1 MAVLNRIIKIVFYAD
16 QGRGKVMA
24 RMLGVASNAMVAFTF
39 LKVYGI
45 TFTPLQMAG
54 IGVLWCCFEIFLG
67 FLYVKLGLLKQETEL
82 INENNPTLQRIH
94 KGVSK

>member
-1 MAVLNRIIKIVFYAD
+1 MTLIRLIFYAD
-16 QGRGKVMA
+16 QGRGKVLA
-24 RMLGVASNAMVAFTF
+24 RVLGVASNAMVAFTF

-54 IGVLWCCFEIFLG
+54 MGFMWYGCEIVLG
-67 FLYVKLGLLKQETEL
+67 YLYVRSGLLKQETEL

-94 KGVSK
+94 EGVKNDKVS